1 MNSTL
6 LPVRRALISVSNK
19 EGIIDLVTFLYSHQV
34 EIIST
39 GGTAKK
45 IREAGIPVKDVS
57 EITGFPEMMD
67 GRVKTLHPMIH
78 AGILERS
85 DLPDDQQ
92 ALAQI
97 GAQPIDLIV
106 VNLYPFL
113 DVVAGK
119 RITIPGFSLM
129 DKASDFTTSTQNSES
144 VQDQISESH
153 TTMSLE
159 NAIEYIDIGGP
170 SMIRAAAKNMI
181 YKAVL
186 SHPDQYSACIQEI
199 QKFGGITFPTRVKLA
214 QQAFEHTAKY
224 DHAIQSALYASLD
237 KETLPKNSQEEFET
251 KNRLVKAD
259 QQQTFS
265 DNVSWLRYGE
275 NPHQLAA
282 VLGHP
287 ESYIDCFHGKELSYN
302 NYLDLDAAL
311 RLMSDFSEDAP
322 TTAILKHTVPCG
334 VASADTLSESWKKAF
349 ATDRTS
355 PFGGVI
361 VMNRELDLSTAQEL
375 DEIFSEIVAAP
386 SFSSDAEVL
395 LKQKKNRRLVR
406 IKKWPDQPTQSTTI
420 FGGRLLQQTDA
431 LTETMQELVCV
442 TNRKPTSEELKKLWF
457 AWRVVRH
464 VKSNAIVFAGE
475 NCTLGIGTGQT
486 SRIRST
492 EIAAENAKHESLSL
506 SDSVVASDAF
516 FPFADG
522 LLTAASFGATAVIQP
537 GGSVRDE
544 EVIQAANEKGISMV
558 FTGKRHFRH

>member
-1 MNSTL
+1 MSYPV

-19 EGIIDLVTFLYSHQV
+19 EGLLELVTFLHRHHV

-39 GGTAKK
+39 GGTASK

-67 GRVKTLHPMIH
+67 GRVKTLHPLIH

-85 DLPDDQQ
+85 DLEEDQQ
-92 ALAQI
+92 ALARIQ
-97 GAQPIDLIV
+97 AQPIDLIV

-119 RITIPGFSLM
+119 EITLPGDS
-129 DKASDFTTSTQNSES
+129 SDSS
-144 VQDQISESH
+144 
-153 TTMSLE
+153 MPLE
-159 NAIEYIDIGGP
+159 KAIEYIDIGGP

-186 SHPDQYSACIQEI
+186 SHPDQYQACMQEI
-199 QKFGGITFPTRVKLA
+199 QQSGGVSFKTRVQLA
-214 QQAFEHTAKY
+214 QEAFEHTAVY
-224 DHAIQSALYASLD
+224 DHAIQTALADALQKAESHTSQGGLD
-237 KETLPKNSQEEFET
+237 GAERHTSQENQDSVA
-251 KNRLVKAD
+251 KQNLLAAD
-259 QQQTFS
+259 LKMIGQNSPT
-265 DNVSWLRYGE
+265 WLRYGE
-275 NPHQLAA
+275 NPHQMAA
-282 VLGHP
+282 VLGNP
-287 ESYIDCFHGKELSYN
+287 DSYIDCFHGKELSYN

-311 RLMSDFSEDAP
+311 RLMADFKDDQP

-334 VASADTLSESWKKAF
+334 VATANSLSESWTKAF

-361 VMNRELDLSTAQEL
+361 VMNTELDLRTAEEL

-386 SFSSDAEVL
+386 SFSSEAETL
-395 LKQKKNRRLVR
+395 LRQKKNRRLVR
-406 IKKWPDQPTQSTTI
+406 IKRWPDNSTQSTTI
-420 FGGRLLQQTDA
+420 FAGRLLQQTDQ
-431 LTETMQELVCV
+431 LSESIDDLICV
-442 TNRKPTSEELKKLWF
+442 TERKPSEEELKKLWF
-457 AWRVVRH
+457 AWRVVKH
-464 VKSNAIVFAGE
+464 VKSNAIVFAGD

-506 SDSVVASDAF
+506 HDSVVASDAF

-522 LLTAASFGATAVIQP
+522 LLAAASYGATAVIQP

-544 EVIQAANEKGISMV
+544 EVIQAANEKDIAMV
-558 FTGKRHFRH
+558 FTVKRHFRH